1 MILMSDRDL
10 DTTPELGMARSS
22 RNRFNETT
30 SNLLIS
36 NRQSKKVHFDDASM
50 VGRDDD

>member
-1 MILMSDRDL
+1 MIMSDRDL
-10 DTTPELGMARSS
+10 DTTPELGMARTT

-30 SNLLIS
+30 TNLLIS
-36 NRQSKKVHFDDASM
+36 NRQGKKVQFDDSSM